1 MMAEAVLKRLG
12 IGKGD
17 LDRLQAL
24 SVAELQA
31 AIEPA
36 GKTLPPVE
44 YPLLDRYP
52 FGPVVDGADLPC
64 QPFHPPAAPTG
75 AGVPHLTGAPRA
87 RTAILLPRDRAVWSS
102 EQRAVG
108 QER

>member
-44 YPLLDRYP
+44 YPLLDRYS

-64 QPFHPPAAPTG
+64 QPFHPAAAPTG
-75 AGVPHLTGAPRA
+75 AGVPIMIGDTRDE
-87 RTAILLPRDRAVWSS
+87 TADRKSTRQNFS
-102 EQRAVG
+102 H
-108 QER
+108 